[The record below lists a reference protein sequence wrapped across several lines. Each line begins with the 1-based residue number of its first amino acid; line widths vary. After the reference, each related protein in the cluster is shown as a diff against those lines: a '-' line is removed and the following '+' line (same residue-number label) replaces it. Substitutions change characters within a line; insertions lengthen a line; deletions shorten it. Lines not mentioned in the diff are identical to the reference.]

1 MRARGEQMPDKQY
14 RGKDGYETA
23 IGVRMH
29 PLLPDPTPG
38 RDFYPEDPNHLK
50 GLHWRSGTR

>member
-1 MRARGEQMPDKQY
+1 MRARGEQTPDKQY
-14 RGKDGYETA
+14 REKDGYETA

-38 RDFYPEDPNHLK
+38 RDFYPKDA
-50 GLHWRSGTR
+50 TII